1 MTHIIRLLMVSII
14 LYSGLDAQTSQDPFD
29 TVAVDTIIADSY
41 YDRTTSRIQSP
52 VPPQQI
58 NEDKQ
63 SSYPF
68 HTISLG
74 PHLGYIHY
82 DEIFHENEM
91 KALALM
97 DGIVIDSFAG
107 VPKSTEYGFCP
118 GLSFSY
124 CYTGKKVPIFFSIP
138 TLTLLLGVGNTY
150 DGSTGS
156 VDSTSSGVVAEFNP
170 YTFTKTNLYMRYG
183 FDLGYLFIVKK
194 FHLRISTGFEQRIWR
209 RNLVD
214 RSDIPE
220 GIRVK
225 DYERYSWISI
235 PVNTVLY
242 YLANDKFTIGAEF
255 GTKFMVYGKM
265 QIVFSISNNYEKI
278 ETEADAVKLGNRVGC
293 YGALLL
299 EPRIS
304 RKVGLRIAPYFE
316 YYRFGKSNTGTK
328 RYVGNI
334 VNNEPTHFYEPASKT
349 FWGGLA
355 FDILI
360 YPGVKKQSG
369 F

>member
-1 MTHIIRLLMVSII
+1 MTLIIRLLMVSII
-14 LYSGLDAQTSQDPFD
+14 LYSGLDAQTSQDLFD
-29 TVAVDTIIADSY
+29 TVAVDTIIADNY
-41 YDRTTSRIQSP
+41 YDRTTPRIPSP

-68 HTISLG
+68 HTISFG

-91 KALALM
+91 KAVALK
-97 DGIVIDSFAG
+97 DSIVIDSFAG

-138 TLTLLLGVGNTY
+138 KLTLLLGAGNTY
-150 DGSTGS
+150 DGSTQWQE
-156 VDSTSSGVVAEFNP
+156 STNNGVVVGFDP
-170 YTFTKTNLYMRYG
+170 YTFTKTNLYMMYG
-183 FDLGYLFIVKK
+183 FDLGYLIVVKSC
-194 FHLRISTGFEQRIWR
+194 HLRISTGFERRIWR

-214 RSDIPE
+214 RSDVPE

-225 DYERYSWISI
+225 NYERYSWISI
-235 PVNTVLY
+235 PINTVFHFLV
-242 YLANDKFTIGAEF
+242 NDKFSIGAEF
-255 GTKFMVYGKM
+255 RTKFMVYGRM
-265 QIVFSISNNYEKI
+265 QIVFSASDGYDKI
-278 ETEADAVKLGNRVGC
+278 EIEADPVKLGNRVGC

-316 YYRFGKSNTGTK
+316 YYRFGKSNVGTQK
-328 RYVGNI
+328 YVGDGVI
-334 VNNEPTHFYEPASKT
+334 SKSYHFYEPASKT

-360 YPGVKKQSG
+360 YPGVKK
-369 F
+369 